1 MAGYTRLTHL
11 EVTGAFKNT
20 GMSASEFKVTSAN
33 AAAAAAAASAP
44 SKAEFDAVVTL
55 LNELKTDYN
64 KLVDALSGA

>member
-11 EVTGAFKNT
+11 EVTGDFKNT

-33 AAAAAAAASAP
+33 AAAAAASAP

>member
-33 AAAAAAAASAP
+33 AAAAAASSP

>member
-33 AAAAAAAASAP
+33 AAARRGFRS
-44 SKAEFDAVVTL
+44 
-55 LNELKTDYN
+55 LK
-64 KLVDALSGA
+64 SGI